1 MFSGLQGLMFPLFH
15 PKKKKKENKRVSF
28 SGGQEHPELARG
40 TEFSLGQQMCP
51 LITSSSALP
60 IRRRPLPASRQ
71 GVVSY
76 LYPEVSLNFFFYSS
90 HPIRPDRT
98 LPVCFASRRT
108 LPFVFVCFCAVSS
121 FGSYLLH
128 SLPLQPFAGEYA
140 TVIICRLR
148 PIFGF
153 GKKEKEKEENAHLE
167 VWLCIF
173 TTFCAGT
180 FSYSDFFFVVSWWYC
195 RDFQSQNT
203 WQMISPLWQ
212 AYDWSGQ
219 VVFPNGR
226 RMIFMIFAMLC
237 LLVPID
243 DDDSQV

>member
-1 MFSGLQGLMFPLFH
+1 MHVCVCVHVLCPSAILTRQCWIDFPHAFCFSIAFLVYFFVVVCAVVDAAGCLSSWPFPLAFGRWRCFLVYRAWCF
-15 PKKKKKENKRVSF
+15 PYSIQKKKKENKRVSF

-76 LYPEVSLNFFFYSS
+76 LYPEVTLNFFFYSS

-153 GKKEKEKEENAHLE
+153 GK
-167 VWLCIF
+167 
-173 TTFCAGT
+173 
-180 FSYSDFFFVVSWWYC
+180 
-195 RDFQSQNT
+195 
-203 WQMISPLWQ
+203 
-212 AYDWSGQ
+212 
-219 VVFPNGR
+219 
-226 RMIFMIFAMLC
+226 
-237 LLVPID
+237 
-243 DDDSQV
+243 